1 MTDSP
6 QKFSQTEALSDTEA
20 QGLMQSLR
28 RKEGSWVEWGQAC
41 QTLQKAGHNPQAIFE
56 ETGFEPTQQNQVI
69 VAAQVYASILSVGCA
84 EAVTAHF
91 GHKGSDILYEL
102 RILSQTERAAV
113 AALTVEKNL
122 DMDIARDIAK
132 AVKEF
137 SRLPKPPEGFTDHP
151 GDAIAYQVW
160 KSARQQADLQERSR
174 LIAKGLRFAHSDSAR
189 KQIEQLLMDFTVV
202 PAKPAPR
209 QPVYRQDSDEDLPRV
224 LPVVGKL
231 PLAAADLKAV
241 PMIDEAEPFGMV
253 QFSGTGVWVPVPGW
267 QVIRTAEDPVVFLA
281 DSHTL
286 PTPLEGPKEEV
297 LVVVD
302 RAQRQWQDDRYFMV
316 EQADQLQI
324 QWFAA
329 APEVPL
335 LGQVVLIMRPKK
347 VLDEDYTYEPWQL
360 DE

>member
-6 QKFSQTEALSDTEA
+6 QKFSQTEALSDTDA
-20 QGLMQSLR
+20 QDLLRALR
-28 RKEGSWVEWGQAC
+28 RKEGNWVEWGQAC

-69 VAAQVYASILSVGCA
+69 VAAQVYASILSVGSS
-84 EAVTAHF
+84 EAVQAFF
-91 GHKGSDILYEL
+91 GRKGSDILYEL

-113 AALTVEKNL
+113 ATLCVEKNL
-122 DMDIARDIAK
+122 DMDVAREIAK

-137 SRLPKPPEGFTDHP
+137 SRLSKPPEGFTDHP
-151 GDAIAYQVW
+151 GDAIAHQVW
-160 KSARQQADLQERSR
+160 KSARQKADLQERSR
-174 LIAKGLRFAHSDSAR
+174 LIAKGLRFAHSDTAR

-202 PAKPAPR
+202 PTTPAPR
-209 QPVYRQDSDEDLPRV
+209 QPIYRQDSDEDLPRV

-231 PLAAADLKAV
+231 PLTAADLQAV
-241 PMIDEAEPFGMV
+241 PLTEEAEPFGMV
-253 QFSGTGVWVPVPGW
+253 QFSGTGAWVPIPGW

-281 DSHTL
+281 DSDTL
-286 PTPLEGPKEEV
+286 PTPLPGQKEEV

-302 RAQRQWQDDRYFMV
+302 RAQRQWQDDRYFIV
-316 EQADQLQI
+316 AQADQLQI
-324 QWFAA
+324 QWFEA

-347 VLDEDYTYEPWQL
+347 VLDEDYTKELWQI